1 MSSFVVLSKY
11 MWAPF
16 SLKSWWARVSHLLLE
31 VFPDTPSH
39 SGSVW
44 WPSESV
50 PALSELGITIFNHF
64 GQQRSKGGW
73 FQSLL
78 SSSTTLRLW
87 VRIFVSLS
95 AMTIQWRYN
104 SSSTQHLLMW
114 LDSKWDKRTE
124 LLPLHF
130 FQGSK
135 NSSRKFSIG
144 FLLDFIGQ
152 NLVVCPTINWKRWT
166 KYAQFRLVVLRPTGA
181 ASPGNSLEIQ
191 TWGLLDLPLNQ
202 KFGGWGPGFWVLNV
216 LDVIL
221 MHTKIWE
228 SLVWI

>member
-1 MSSFVVLSKY
+1 MSSFVILPKY

-39 SGSVW
+39 SGSAW

-50 PALSELGITIFNHF
+50 PALSELGITTFNHF
-64 GQQRSKGGW
+64 AQQRSEGGW
-73 FQSLL
+73 FQNLL
-78 SSSTTLRLW
+78 SSSTTSRLW

-95 AMTIQWRYN
+95 AMSIQWWYN

-114 LDSKWDKRTE
+114 LTSKWDKRTE

-152 NLVVCPTINWKRWT
+152 NLVVCPIINWKRWT
-166 KYAQFRLVVLRPTGA
+166 K
-181 ASPGNSLEIQ
+181 
-191 TWGLLDLPLNQ
+191 
-202 KFGGWGPGFWVLNV
+202 
-216 LDVIL
+216 
-221 MHTKIWE
+221 
-228 SLVWI
+228 